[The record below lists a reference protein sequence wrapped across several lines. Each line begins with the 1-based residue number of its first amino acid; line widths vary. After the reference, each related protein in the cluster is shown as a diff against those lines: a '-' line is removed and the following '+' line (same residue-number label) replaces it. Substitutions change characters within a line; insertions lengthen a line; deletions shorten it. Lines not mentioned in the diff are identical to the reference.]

1 MGTPIEERN
10 ERICNRYLEEGETAQ
25 EIAIDVGLSVMA
37 IRVILKNGNALRGK
51 TPRVKKLKEDKVLS
65 PLHAKIGGMLSHH
78 RFFTRGIDRR
88 MAADELN
95 WSMQRVA
102 TVEAG
107 GYNLTL
113 TDLQD
118 LSRFLGRPIEEIVNG
133 QSSTKHA
140 ESPLSDSE
148 LVLASTQGKSPHF
161 FAATPK
167 PAPWKDDPVVGAK
180 NQGRLHQE
188 ERGG

>member
-1 MGTPIEERN
+1 VGTPIEDRN
-10 ERICNRYLEEGETAQ
+10 ERICDRYLEEGETAQ
-25 EIAIDVGLSVMA
+25 AIAIDVGLSVMA

-51 TPRVKKLKEDKVLS
+51 GPRTKKPKEDKVLS
-65 PLHAKIGGMLSHH
+65 PLHSKIGGMLSHH

-118 LSRFLGRPIEEIVNG
+118 LSRFLGKPLEEIVNG
-133 QSSTKHA
+133 QSKAKHA
-140 ESPLSDSE
+140 PCDLSDSE
-148 LVLASTQGKSPHF
+148 LVLASAQRKPTPYLAPK
-161 FAATPK
+161 AAREDHSSLGT
-167 PAPWKDDPVVGAK
+167 
-180 NQGRLHQE
+180 QE
-188 ERGG
+188 EGPRP

>member
-1 MGTPIEERN
+1 VGTPIEDRN
-10 ERICNRYLEEGETAQ
+10 ERICDRYLEEGETAQ
-25 EIAIDVGLSVMA
+25 AIAIDVGLSVMA

-51 TPRVKKLKEDKVLS
+51 GPRTKKPKEDKVLS
-65 PLHAKIGGMLSHH
+65 PLHSKIGGMLSHH

-118 LSRFLGRPIEEIVNG
+118 LSRFLGKPLEEIVNG
-133 QSSTKHA
+133 QSKAKHA
-140 ESPLSDSE
+140 PCDLSDSE
-148 LVLASTQGKSPHF
+148 LVLAS
-161 FAATPK
+161 ATSRNPTHPK
-167 PAPWKDDPVVGAK
+167 AREGHS
-180 NQGRLHQE
+180 GLGTQE
-188 ERGG
+188 EGPRP

>member
-10 ERICNRYLEEGETAQ
+10 QRICDRYLEEGETAQ

-51 TPRVKKLKEDKVLS
+51 TPRVKKPKEDKVLS

-78 RFFTRGIDRR
+78 RFFTRGIDRK
-88 MAADELN
+88 MAAEELN

-107 GYNLTL
+107 SYNLTL

-118 LSRFLGRPIEEIVNG
+118 LSRFLGIPIEEIVHG
-133 QSSTKHA
+133 QSPKKHA
-140 ESPLSDSE
+140 PGNLSDSE
-148 LVLASTQGKSPHF
+148 LGLASARSDR
-161 FAATPK
+161 ATERPGPYRK
-167 PAPWKDDPVVGAK
+167 ADHSGFTEAE
-180 NQGRLHQE
+180 GRQP
-188 ERGG
+188 